1 MHTNAFPENDVSE
14 NTTGCCPRFK
24 PEGWDNQR
32 LHFENK
38 KFVRAT
44 TRSAMHIPWN
54 MGQVFT
60 RVQEHIE
67 DAGAADLATEIV
79 LSRDTSPWEAEHF
92 FAVTKD
98 IEGEDMTTLSGD
110 FITRVFEGPY
120 RKAKDFSHDM
130 EVAATAMGKTAK
142 RVFFIYTTCP
152 KCAKAYG
159 ENYMVGVAEV

>member
-1 MHTNAFPENDVSE
+1 MQTNAFPENDVSE
-14 NTTGCCPRFK
+14 NTTGCCARFK
-24 PEGWDNQR
+24 PAGWDNQH

-54 MGQVFT
+54 MGHVFT

-67 DAGAADLATEIV
+67 DAGAADPATEIV

-92 FAVTKD
+92 FAVEKD
-98 IEGEDMTTLSGD
+98 IEGEEMTTLSGD

-142 RVFFIYTTCP
+142 RVFFFYTTCP

>member
-1 MHTNAFPENDVSE
+1 MQTNAFPPMDLSD
-14 NTTGCCPRFK
+14 NTTGCCARFH
-24 PEGWDNQR
+24 PQGWDNQQ
-32 LHFENK
+32 LHFDNK

-54 MGQVFT
+54 MGSVFT

-67 DAGAADLATEIV
+67 DANAVKPEKEVV
-79 LSRDTSPWEAEHF
+79 LSRDTSAWEGEHF
-92 FAVTKD
+92 FAVDKD
-98 IEGEDMTTLSGD
+98 VPEEEMTTLSGD

-120 RKAKDFSHDM
+120 RRAKEFEHDM
-130 EVAATAMGKTAK
+130 QIAAKAMGKEAK
-142 RVFFIYTTCP
+142 RVFFFYTTCP